1 MPKENHPQQPAAQH
15 PTNRELTMSTALL
28 VRYQIAIARLRED
41 RGAAM
46 AEYGLLLAMV
56 ALAAIGILVFFGGEL
71 VEIFTE
77 SEAKINDR
85 GNVPAAD

>member
-1 MPKENHPQQPAAQH
+1 
-15 PTNRELTMSTALL
+15 MSTALL
-28 VRYQIAIARLRED
+28 VRYQVARARLQEE

-56 ALAAIGILVFFGGEL
+56 ALAAIGVLVFFGGEL

-77 SEAKINDR
+77 AEATVNDR
-85 GNVPAAD
+85 GAVPAAD